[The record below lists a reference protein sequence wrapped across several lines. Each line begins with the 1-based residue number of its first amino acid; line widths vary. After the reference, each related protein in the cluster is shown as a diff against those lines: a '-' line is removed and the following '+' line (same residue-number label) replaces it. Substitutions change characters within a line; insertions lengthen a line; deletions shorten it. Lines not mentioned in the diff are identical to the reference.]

1 MPIAGL
7 EPLKNVSYQPGV
19 CNIGPAEIRRRRIAG
34 HSGAIATVLLFAVL
48 AAAGVPHLLRLVV
61 AIPAALSATGYIQ
74 ARLHFCANYGS
85 RGVFNFGD
93 PGSIE
98 AVADAEARAKDRRRS
113 VRIGLA
119 SGAIGVVV
127 GIVAALLPIA

>member
-1 MPIAGL
+1 MPIARP
-7 EPLKNVSYQPGV
+7 EPIRNVSYQPGV

-34 HSGAIATVLLFAVL
+34 HVGAVATVALFVVL

-61 AIPAALSATGYIQ
+61 AIPAAVSATGYIQ

-93 PGSIE
+93 PGSVE
-98 AVADAEARAKDRRRS
+98 TVADAEARAKDRRRS
-113 VRIGLA
+113 ARIGLA
-119 SGAIGVVV
+119 GAAIGFAV